1 MFSFLAAKYSTDNQ
15 ECPANKDSKIED
27 TYTVEEEAPQSSYPP
42 LFRYVSF
49 PVEMSAKPTQGGPLP
64 TPQSTMR
71 ESVNRK
77 RERNGTQEKGVLW
90 FWRWWKPKKRT
101 KEARVEVDKS
111 ARSEDNVCTDM
122 QMETPEDQVL
132 NFSRVTRSPSTQ
144 CGSGQTRQCQAVQSL
159 PSPLVSEY
167 SSSMEGEK
175 WRDTS
180 VSVSVSDCQC
190 QHPSLSVSV
199 NVSIRVCQYQYQC
212 LCLSISVSVSVSVVV
227 CKCLSVSVSVSFC
240 HCQYQGM
247 CLCLSVSVG
256 VFVSISLGVS
266 HCLCPSVS
274 ASFNIS
280 VCQYQCLCL
289 SVYGNVVSGSF
300 WQCQC
305 LSVSV
310 PVSGSVSVC
319 RCQCQCLSVS
329 VSVSVSLSILRGTV
343 MRYACAFLKQNF
355 AVDKKQVMLQ
365 IKINNLCKENAHP

>member
-101 KEARVEVDKS
+101 KEARVELDKS
-111 ARSEDNVCTDM
+111 ARSEDKVCTDM

-144 CGSGQTRQCQAVQSL
+144 CGSGQKRECQAVQSL

-175 WRDTS
+175 WLDAS
-180 VSVSVSDCQC
+180 VSMSVSDC
-190 QHPSLSVSV
+190 
-199 NVSIRVCQYQYQC
+199 QC

-240 HCQYQGM
+240 HCLCV
-247 CLCLSVSVG
+247 CLCLS
-256 VFVSISLGVS
+256 
-266 HCLCPSVS
+266 
-274 ASFNIS
+274 A
-280 VCQYQCLCL
+280 CQ
-289 SVYGNVVSGSF
+289 F
-300 WQCQC
+300 
-305 LSVSV
+305 
-310 PVSGSVSVC
+310 
-319 RCQCQCLSVS
+319 
-329 VSVSVSLSILRGTV
+329 
-343 MRYACAFLKQNF
+343 
-355 AVDKKQVMLQ
+355 
-365 IKINNLCKENAHP
+365 